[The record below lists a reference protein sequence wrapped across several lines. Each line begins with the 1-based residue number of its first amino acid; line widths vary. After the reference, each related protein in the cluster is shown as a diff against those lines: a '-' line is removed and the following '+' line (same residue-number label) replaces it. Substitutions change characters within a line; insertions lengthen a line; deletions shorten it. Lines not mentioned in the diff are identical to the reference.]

1 MEENKEYLRDLQ
13 RELDEKRMDIV
24 KLENESKKIKEKI
37 DAIKD
42 DIFAAVNNKLRQKWF
57 LTDDYPSTNKT
68 FIFGYCTT
76 TSKDNEKAYYTF
88 KGSTINRTYKDKIY
102 YEEYISHGVTTKE
115 ALDHIVILSDE
126 QANEINEAIA
136 ETIKG
141 ENSIFCLYN
150 YLEEIYNKKRHEN

>member
-57 LTDDYPSTNKT
+57 LTDDYPSTNKP
-68 FIFGYCTT
+68 
-76 TSKDNEKAYYTF
+76 
-88 KGSTINRTYKDKIY
+88 
-102 YEEYISHGVTTKE
+102 
-115 ALDHIVILSDE
+115 
-126 QANEINEAIA
+126 
-136 ETIKG
+136 
-141 ENSIFCLYN
+141 
-150 YLEEIYNKKRHEN
+150 